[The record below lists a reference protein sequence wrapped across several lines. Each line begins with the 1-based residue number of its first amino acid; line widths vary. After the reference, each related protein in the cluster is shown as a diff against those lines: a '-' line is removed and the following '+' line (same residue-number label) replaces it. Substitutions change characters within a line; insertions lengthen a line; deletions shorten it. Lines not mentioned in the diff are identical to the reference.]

1 MLNQIFLSMKKTF
14 LLLITLFISI
24 SIFSQSLVLIPKNQ
38 EQSLSSLF
46 VNPEIKVHHYSNEFF
61 IATCFAPLKNNMVVL
76 DSSPWEKD
84 ISYYIVYTDKN
95 IDKDSYLAT
104 ISKLSTLLY
113 KDSNFLIIKIN
124 ESIHGQLPPAK
135 NDGMV
140 KINNNEARLP
150 SYSIT
155 QSKRDAIPEPYIE
168 TLLAQV
174 SGVNITSTVQH
185 LQDYGT
191 RDAYTSQSVV
201 AQQWISQEFTNLGLV
216 VEAMDFTMPGGPA
229 SDNVIATLTGTKYP
243 DEYVVIGGHYD
254 SINRNSSNAP
264 GADDNASGTA
274 AVLEIARI
282 LSEQE
287 LDRSIIFCAFSGEEY
302 GLYGSAAFAQRCA
315 NQGMNIHGYFNLDM
329 IGYLQAGNTMKTTLI
344 YPQSAQD
351 LADFY
356 TTICATYLPS
366 FVVESGTLVGGDS
379 DHTSFNNNGFM
390 GIYPFENINAY
401 SPHIHTAN
409 DIIGPSYN
417 NEEQAVVY
425 TKASLAAAVTL
436 ANRIL
441 PPQNLVAIPQNG
453 AVLLNWDEMAGI
465 DNYNVYRDDVIIASP
480 AENSYTDNDVS
491 NGTEYVYYVTA
502 IYSHTQ
508 EESDL
513 SNLATTSP
521 APPIELPFFTDFE
534 RGVNYWKSVNGW
546 GIATDQYYSGAHS
559 FSESPNG
566 TYANNLK
573 STATLS
579 YFNLEGYTSANLSF
593 YTKYEIETNW
603 DFMWFEASSDGKTW
617 TELEEFTGNQTS
629 WLHREY
635 DLFNYLNKPYVV
647 VRFRFESD
655 YYVTKQGM
663 YIDDFKVFGE
673 NPASDITTPNGLS
686 KLKVYP
692 NPASH
697 NVNIEVENNQ
707 NMTVRIFNLPGQL
720 MLNRESIGKTNFS
733 TSKWPAGVYIIEVR
747 TATKIYTEK
756 LIVR

>member
-1 MLNQIFLSMKKTF
+1 LHQILLPMKKTF
-14 LLLITLFISI
+14 LLLFTLFISI

-46 VNPEIKVHHYSNEFF
+46 VNPKIKVHHYSNEFF

-113 KDSNFLIIKIN
+113 KNSNFLIVKIN
-124 ESIHGQLPPAK
+124 ESIHGQLTPAK

-140 KINNNEARLP
+140 RINNNEARLS

-216 VEAMDFTMPGGPA
+216 VETMDFTMPGGPA

-243 DEYVVIGGHYD
+243 DQYVVIGGHYD

-315 NQGMNIHGYFNLDM
+315 NQGMNILGYFNLDM
-329 IGYLQAGNTMKTTLI
+329 IGYLHVGNTMKTTLI

-351 LADFY
+351 LANFY
-356 TTICATYLPS
+356 TTICATYLPA
-366 FVVESGTLVGGDS
+366 FVVETGTLSGGDS

-390 GIYPFENINAY
+390 GIYPFENIDAY
-401 SPHIHTAN
+401 SPYIHTAN
-409 DIIGPSYN
+409 DIIGLSYN

-436 ANRIL
+436 ANRIF

-453 AVLLNWDEMAGI
+453 SVVLNWDEMVGI
-465 DNYNVYRDDVIIASP
+465 DNYNVYRDDAIIASTV
-480 AENSYTDNDVS
+480 ENTYTDNDVS
-491 NGTEYVYYVTA
+491 NGTEYVYYITA
-502 IYSHTQ
+502 IYSDTQ

-513 SNLATTSP
+513 SNVATVTP
-521 APPIELPFFTDFE
+521 TTPIELPFFTDFE

-546 GIATDQYYSGAHS
+546 GIATDQYYSGNHS
-559 FSESPNG
+559 FTESPNG
-566 TYANNLK
+566 TYANSLK

-603 DFMWFEASSDGKTW
+603 DFIWFEASSDGKTW

-629 WLHREY
+629 WLQKGY
-635 DLFNYLNKPYVV
+635 DLSNYLNKPYVIF
-647 VRFRFESD
+647 RFRFESD
-655 YYVTKQGM
+655 KSVTKQGM
-663 YIDDFKVFGE
+663 YIDDFKVYGE
-673 NPASDITTPNGLS
+673 KPASNIAPNSLP

-707 NMTVRIFNLPGQL
+707 NMTIKIFNQLGRL
-720 MLNRESIGKTNFS
+720 MLKKESIGKTNFS
-733 TSKWPAGVYIIEVR
+733 TSKWPAGVYIVEVR

>member
-1 MLNQIFLSMKKTF
+1 
-14 LLLITLFISI
+14 
-24 SIFSQSLVLIPKNQ
+24 
-38 EQSLSSLF
+38 
-46 VNPEIKVHHYSNEFF
+46 
-61 IATCFAPLKNNMVVL
+61 
-76 DSSPWEKD
+76 
-84 ISYYIVYTDKN
+84 VYTDKN

-113 KDSNFLIIKIN
+113 KDSNFLIVKIN

-201 AQQWISQEFTNLGLV
+201 AQQWISQKFTDLGLV
-216 VEAMDFTMPGGPA
+216 VETMDFTMPGGSA

-315 NQGMNIHGYFNLDM
+315 NQGMNILGYFNLDM
-329 IGYLQAGNTMKTTLI
+329 IGYLQVGNTMKTTLI

-351 LADFY
+351 LANFY
-356 TTICATYLPS
+356 TTICATYLPA
-366 FVVESGTLVGGDS
+366 FVVETGTLSGGDS

-390 GIYPFENINAY
+390 GIYPFENIDAY
-401 SPHIHTAN
+401 SPYIHTAN
-409 DIIGPSYN
+409 DIIGLSYN

-436 ANRIL
+436 ANRIF

-453 AVLLNWDEMAGI
+453 SVVLNWDEMVGI
-465 DNYNVYRDDVIIASP
+465 DNYNVYRDDVIIASTV
-480 AENSYTDNDVS
+480 ENTYTDNDVS

-502 IYSHTQ
+502 IYSDTQ

-513 SNLATTSP
+513 SNVATVTP
-521 APPIELPFFTDFE
+521 TTPIELPFFTDFE

-546 GIATDQYYSGAHS
+546 GIATDQYYSGNHS
-559 FSESPNG
+559 FTESPNG
-566 TYANNLK
+566 TYANSLK

-579 YFNLEGYTSANLSF
+579 YFNLEGYTSSNLSF

-603 DFMWFEASSDGKTW
+603 DFIWFEASSDGKTW

-629 WLHREY
+629 WLQKGY
-635 DLFNYLNKPYVV
+635 DLSNYLNKPYVIF
-647 VRFRFESD
+647 RFRFESD
-655 YYVTKQGM
+655 KSVTKQGM
-663 YIDDFKVFGE
+663 YIDDFKVYGE
-673 NPASDITTPNGLS
+673 KPASNITPNSLP

-707 NMTVRIFNLPGQL
+707 NMTIKIFNQLGRL
-720 MLNRESIGKTNFS
+720 MLKKESIGKTNFS
-733 TSKWPAGVYIIEVR
+733 TSKWPAGVYIVEVR

>member
-1 MLNQIFLSMKKTF
+1 MHQILLPMKKTF
-14 LLLITLFISI
+14 LLLFTLFISI

-46 VNPEIKVHHYSNEFF
+46 VNPKIKVHHYSNEFF

-113 KDSNFLIIKIN
+113 KNSNFLIVKIN
-124 ESIHGQLPPAK
+124 ESIHGQLTPAK

-140 KINNNEARLP
+140 RINNNEARLS

-216 VEAMDFTMPGGPA
+216 VETMDFTMPGGPA

-243 DEYVVIGGHYD
+243 DQYVVIGGHYD

-315 NQGMNIHGYFNLDM
+315 NQGMNILGYFNLDM
-329 IGYLQAGNTMKTTLI
+329 IGYLHVGNTMKTTLI

-351 LADFY
+351 LANFY
-356 TTICATYLPS
+356 TTICATYLPA
-366 FVVESGTLVGGDS
+366 FVVETGTLSGGDS

-390 GIYPFENINAY
+390 GIYPFENIDAY
-401 SPHIHTAN
+401 SPYIHTAN
-409 DIIGPSYN
+409 DIIGLSYN

-436 ANRIL
+436 ANRIF

-453 AVLLNWDEMAGI
+453 SVVLNWDEMVGI
-465 DNYNVYRDDVIIASP
+465 DNYNVYRDDAIIASTV
-480 AENSYTDNDVS
+480 ENTYTDNDVS
-491 NGTEYVYYVTA
+491 NGTEYVYYITA
-502 IYSHTQ
+502 IYSDTQ

-513 SNLATTSP
+513 SNVATVTP
-521 APPIELPFFTDFE
+521 TTPIELPFFTDFE

-546 GIATDQYYSGAHS
+546 GIATDQYYSGNHS
-559 FSESPNG
+559 FTESPNG
-566 TYANNLK
+566 TYANSLK

-603 DFMWFEASSDGKTW
+603 DFIWFEASSDGKTW

-629 WLHREY
+629 WLQKGY
-635 DLFNYLNKPYVV
+635 DLSNYLNKPYVIF
-647 VRFRFESD
+647 RFRFESD
-655 YYVTKQGM
+655 KSVTKQGM
-663 YIDDFKVFGE
+663 YIDDFKVYGE
-673 NPASDITTPNGLS
+673 KPASNIAPNSLP

-707 NMTVRIFNLPGQL
+707 NMTIKIFNQLGRL
-720 MLNRESIGKTNFS
+720 MLKKESIGKTNFS
-733 TSKWPAGVYIIEVR
+733 TSKWPAGVYIVEVR

>member
-1 MLNQIFLSMKKTF
+1 MKKTF
-14 LLLITLFISI
+14 LLLFTLFISI

-46 VNPEIKVHHYSNEFF
+46 VNPKIKVHHYSNEFF

-113 KDSNFLIIKIN
+113 KNSNFLIVKIN
-124 ESIHGQLPPAK
+124 ESIHGQLTPAK

-140 KINNNEARLP
+140 RINNNEARLS

-216 VEAMDFTMPGGPA
+216 VETMDFTMPGGPA

-243 DEYVVIGGHYD
+243 DQYVVIGGHYD

-315 NQGMNIHGYFNLDM
+315 NQGMNILGYFNLDM
-329 IGYLQAGNTMKTTLI
+329 IGYLHVGNTMKTTLI

-351 LADFY
+351 LANFY
-356 TTICATYLPS
+356 TTICATYLPA
-366 FVVESGTLVGGDS
+366 FVVETGTLSGGDS

-390 GIYPFENINAY
+390 GIYPFENIDAY
-401 SPHIHTAN
+401 SPYIHTAN
-409 DIIGPSYN
+409 DIIGLSYN

-436 ANRIL
+436 ANRIF

-453 AVLLNWDEMAGI
+453 SVVLNWDEMVGI
-465 DNYNVYRDDVIIASP
+465 DNYNVYRDDAIIASTV
-480 AENSYTDNDVS
+480 ENTYTDNDVS
-491 NGTEYVYYVTA
+491 NGTEYVYYITA
-502 IYSHTQ
+502 IYSDTQ

-513 SNLATTSP
+513 SNVATVTP
-521 APPIELPFFTDFE
+521 TTPIELPFFTDFE

-546 GIATDQYYSGAHS
+546 GIATDQYYSGNHS
-559 FSESPNG
+559 FTESPNG
-566 TYANNLK
+566 TYANSLK

-603 DFMWFEASSDGKTW
+603 DFIWFEASSDGKTW

-629 WLHREY
+629 WLQKGY
-635 DLFNYLNKPYVV
+635 DLSNYLNKPYVIF
-647 VRFRFESD
+647 RFRFESD
-655 YYVTKQGM
+655 KSVTKQGM
-663 YIDDFKVFGE
+663 YIDDFKVYGE
-673 NPASDITTPNGLS
+673 KPASNIAPNSLP

-707 NMTVRIFNLPGQL
+707 NMTIKIFNQLGRL
-720 MLNRESIGKTNFS
+720 MLKKESIGKTNFS
-733 TSKWPAGVYIIEVR
+733 TSKWPAGVYIVEVR